1 MKSKI
6 YLKLIIIMLFGVFL
20 GTSTINVKEFNPKSI
35 NNDLNEQLT
44 LSKVSGK
51 IYIKNNWSDA
61 KIAGIC
67 TGNGTST
74 NPYLIEDL
82 EIDGGAVGSCILIE
96 HSNDHFMILNCSFT
110 NSEDDI
116 LMREAGIKMVNS
128 SNGQL
133 INNTFINPGGVAIY
147 LYYSN
152 DTILIGNSMTSNHII
167 GLRLVQCGIISGY
180 LNNFRGQTAPAFF
193 EDTPHRW
200 WSERKITYIYNGRTY
215 TKFMGNYWSGPYGY
229 DNNGDGIEDE
239 PMIWTDGDVQH
250 LIDRYPLIDPKENY
264 QIIGFASGDAIAG
277 YNLFFLLGILSIIT
291 VFVIKRIRK

>member
-1 MKSKI
+1 MI
-6 YLKLIIIMLFGVFL
+6 FIILFGVFL
-20 GTSTINVKEFNPKSI
+20 VTSTINVKDLNPKSI
-35 NNDLNEQLT
+35 DNDLNEKLT

-51 IYIKNNWSDA
+51 IYIKNNNWSDA
-61 KIAGIC
+61 KVAGIC
-67 TGNGTST
+67 TGNGTAS

-96 HSNDHFMILNCSFT
+96 NSNDHFMILNCSFT
-110 NSEDDI
+110 NSEDDF
-116 LMREAGIKMVNS
+116 LMEEAGIKTVNS

-133 INNTFINPGGVAIY
+133 INNTFINPDGVAIF

-152 DTILIGNSMTSNHII
+152 DTTLIGNSMTSNHII
-167 GLRLVQCGIISGY
+167 GMRVVQCHNIRGY

-193 EDTPHRW
+193 EDTPFQW
-200 WSERKITYIYNGRTY
+200 SSERRITYIYNGRTY
-215 TKFMGNYWSGPYGY
+215 TRFMGNYWSGYSGE

-264 QIIGFASGDAIAG
+264 QIIGFASGDAIPG
-277 YNLFFLLGILSIIT
+277 YNLIFLIGILSVVSVFII
-291 VFVIKRIRK
+291 KKYKK